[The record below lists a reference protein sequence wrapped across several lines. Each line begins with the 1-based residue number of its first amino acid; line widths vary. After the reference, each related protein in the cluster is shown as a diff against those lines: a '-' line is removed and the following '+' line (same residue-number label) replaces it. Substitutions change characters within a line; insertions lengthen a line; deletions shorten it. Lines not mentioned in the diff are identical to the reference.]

1 MSTRQIG
8 VIISSND
15 AETCWNALRYANF
28 CLNQKDKVK
37 IFFMGKGVEYRKI
50 STDKF
55 NTVEQAEEFMQ
66 SGGKIYACGSCMK
79 SREQEGSEMCP
90 ISTMKDMYE
99 IVKESDKVVTF

>member
-1 MSTRQIG
+1 MKLG

-28 CLNQKDKVK
+28 ALGQKDEVK
-37 IFFMGKGVEYRKI
+37 IFFMGKGVEYQKI
-50 STDKF
+50 STEKF
-55 NTVEQAEEFMQ
+55 DTIEQAEKFMQ

-79 SREQEGSEMCP
+79 SREQEVSDICP
-90 ISTMKDMYE
+90 ISTMEDLYG

>member
-1 MSTRQIG
+1 MKIG

-28 CLNQKDKVK
+28 CLGQKDVVKV
-37 IFFMGKGVEYRKI
+37 FFMGKGVEYQRV

-55 NTVEQAEEFMQ
+55 NTVEQADQFLKA
-66 SGGKIYACGSCMK
+66 GGKVYACGTCIK
-79 SREQEGSEMCP
+79 SRAQEGSEMCP

>member
-1 MSTRQIG
+1 MKIG

-15 AETCWNALRYANF
+15 AETCWNALRYANYA
-28 CLNQKDKVK
+28 LGQKDEVKV
-37 IFFMGKGVEYRKI
+37 FFMGKGVEYQKI

-55 NTVEQAEEFMQ
+55 NTIEQADKLLK
-66 SGGKIYACGSCMK
+66 SGGKVYACGTCIK

-90 ISTMKDMYE
+90 ISTLKDMYE

>member
-1 MSTRQIG
+1 MKIG
-8 VIISSND
+8 VIIATND

-28 CLNQKDKVK
+28 SIGQKDEVKV
-37 IFFMGKGVEYRKI
+37 FFMGKGVEYQSI
-50 STDKF
+50 STDMF
-55 NTVEQAEEFMQ
+55 NTIEQADKFLK
-66 SGGKIYACGSCMK
+66 SGGKLYACGTCIK

>member
-1 MSTRQIG
+1 MKIG

-28 CLNQKDKVK
+28 ALGQKDEVKV
-37 IFFMGKGVEYRKI
+37 FLAGKGVEYQSI

-55 NTVEQAEEFMQ
+55 NTVDQAEKLLQ
-66 SGGKIYACGSCMK
+66 GGGKILACGTCIK
-79 SREQEGSEMCP
+79 SRNQEGSEMCP

-99 IVKESDKVVTF
+99 IIKESDKVVTF